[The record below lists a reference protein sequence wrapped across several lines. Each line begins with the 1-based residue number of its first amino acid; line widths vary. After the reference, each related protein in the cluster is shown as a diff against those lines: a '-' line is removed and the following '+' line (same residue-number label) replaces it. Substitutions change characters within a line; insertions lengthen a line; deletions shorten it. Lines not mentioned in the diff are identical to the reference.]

1 VENRLDSRL
10 DRLGIY
16 QVSKMKESTM
26 RVEQRLDLLVTE
38 AEPHSRIEAEARVL
52 DGRAAEWVVAGG
64 FTYRAFL
71 LPASLLAGWAFVSRH
86 AAEVVPLVVVL
97 TAANAILAIMLARGR
112 WLRALRLR
120 WFIYID
126 VAIAVAAN
134 IATPLFIPK
143 GEILTTGADIYW
155 YYLLGTIFIWT
166 ALNSARM
173 GAILVAI
180 GVPVEI
186 LMIRENHAIVD
197 GAGVVQALGRVGWL
211 AAGAIVPW
219 VILVSATRGS
229 RRAVEGAAIAS
240 HEAER
245 GRVFGDLH
253 DVVSQAF
260 GEIVRRTGHQGYVAE
275 VVEHVGAFAGQ
286 QADVVAAE
294 FDEPDLGA
302 ASLLLSLQALEA
314 EFTQGGLAVQ
324 FEVNGDGIDLPG
336 GVQAALTGATREA
349 LNNVR
354 AHSGARQSWLQLR
367 YLPTAVEITI
377 ADRGIGYDVDRVSYR
392 MGIPQSIVSRIERVG
407 GSARVTSTPGT
418 GTVVELEVPVS
429 RDEADDVPEP
439 LRSLASFS
447 REALAEESL
456 GWFAVPAL
464 VYRASLTPLQVALA
478 YGTLHTDLSPG
489 LWTAMGLVWL
499 YDLSLLYAALSGR
512 FRTVFKSAWL
522 FVLDVVIAITIN
534 LFAVSELPT
543 GSALVPG
550 HEFLWGYTF
559 GTVVLWTALRGARI
573 GAMMIIVSA
582 ALEAAIIMINSIN
595 WATPVFTVFTAQV
608 IKALAAL
615 ILSLLITGLARQ
627 GFKLAVKSGAA
638 AGMEHARAEE
648 LRSLCDRA
656 IGDLRQIA
664 DICAD
669 GALSVQE
676 RTREVRGI
684 ALQAVSQLRSKLNLL
699 AGVQAEADSAATR
712 DLVATIDEFRRLGL
726 RIEFVQSANG
736 GEPPAEVTEM
746 LRTSLREALDNAF
759 KYSGARH
766 IVVRMEIRT
775 HDSEI
780 VVRDHGVGFKI
791 AGSDDGSSQRIT
803 QSDGN
808 AGYPGTVETWSEPG
822 GGTRVRIAVR
832 W

>member
-1 VENRLDSRL
+1 
-10 DRLGIY
+10 
-16 QVSKMKESTM
+16 M
-26 RVEQRLDLLVTE
+26 RVEQRLGLLFTD
-38 AEPHSRIEAEARVL
+38 AEPRNRIEAEARVL
-52 DGRAAEWVVAGG
+52 AGRAAGWVVAGG
-64 FTYRAFL
+64 FTYRVFL
-71 LPASLLAGWAFVSRH
+71 LPASVLAGWAFVSRH
-86 AAEVVPLVVVL
+86 AVEVVPPVVAL
-97 TAANAILAIMLARGR
+97 TAANAILAIMIARGK
-112 WLRALRLR
+112 WLWILRLR
-120 WFIYID
+120 WFMCLDI
-126 VAIAVAAN
+126 AIAVAAN
-134 IATPLFIPK
+134 LATPFFVPN
-143 GEILTTGADIYW
+143 GMILTTGADVFW
-155 YYLLGTIFIWT
+155 YYLLGTVFVWT
-166 ALNSARM
+166 ALNGARM
-173 GAILVAI
+173 GAVLVAT

-186 LMIRENHAIVD
+186 LMIQENHAIVD
-197 GAGVVQALGRVGWL
+197 GAGLVQALGRVGWL

-219 VILVSATRGS
+219 VILTSATRGS
-229 RRAVEGAAIAS
+229 RRAIEGAAIAS

-260 GEIVRRTGHQGYVAE
+260 GEIVRRTGNQGYEAE
-275 VVEHVGAFAGQ
+275 VVEQVGAFAGMQ
-286 QADVVAAE
+286 SDVVAAE

-302 ASLLLSLQALEA
+302 ASLLHSLRAMQA
-314 EFTQGGLAVQ
+314 EFTHGGLAVH
-324 FEVNGDGIDLPG
+324 FEVDGDGIDLAG

-354 AHSGARQSWLQLR
+354 AHSGASQSWLQLR
-367 YLPTAVEITI
+367 YLPTSVEITI
-377 ADRGIGYDVDRVSYR
+377 RDCGIGYDVDRVSYR
-392 MGIPQSIVSRIERVG
+392 MGIPQSIVNRIERVG
-407 GSARVTSTPGT
+407 GSARVKSIPDT
-418 GTVVELEVPVS
+418 GTIVELAVPVS
-429 RDEADDVPEP
+429 RDGADDVPEP
-439 LRSLASFS
+439 LRSLASFK
-447 REALAEESL
+447 REALEEESL

-512 FRTVFKSAWL
+512 FRAVFKSAWL
-522 FVLDVVIAITIN
+522 FAFDVVIAITIN

-573 GAMMIIVSA
+573 GAMMIVMSA
-582 ALEAAIIMINSIN
+582 ALEAAVIMINSIS

-615 ILSLLITGLARQ
+615 MLSALITGLARQ

-664 DICAD
+664 SICAD
-669 GALSVQE
+669 GGLSVQE

-684 ALQAVSQLRSKLNLL
+684 ALQAVSQLRSKLNRLTG
-699 AGVQAEADSAATR
+699 AQEEAESASTQR
-712 DLVATIDEFRRLGL
+712 LVATIDEFRRLGL
-726 RIEFVQSANG
+726 RIELVRSANG
-736 GEPPAEVTEM
+736 SEPPVEVSEM

-759 KYSGARH
+759 KHSGARH
-766 IVVRMEIRT
+766 IVVRMEIGA

-780 VVRDHGVGFKI
+780 VVRDHGVGFEV
-791 AGSDDGSSQRIT
+791 AGSDDGSSRRIT
-803 QSDGN
+803 RSDGRI
-808 AGYPGTVETWSEPG
+808 GYSGTVETWSEPG
-822 GGTRVRIAVR
+822 GGTRVRIATR